1 MRRRPGKELKWRPL
15 RSRTELSASVRKSRK
30 KKKKKKSPGV
40 SAAVPRRWREA
51 ESWIM
56 IVIVL

>member
-1 MRRRPGKELKWRPL
+1 MRRRPGKDLKWRPL

-30 KKKKKKSPGV
+30 KKEKKKSPGV
-40 SAAVPRRWREA
+40 SAAVPRRWSP
-51 ESWIM
+51 ESWIV

>member
-30 KKKKKKSPGV
+30 KKSPGV

>member
-30 KKKKKKSPGV
+30 KKKKKSPGV